1 MTAYEKRFIHAQ
13 LAALPTLPVPVAEMT
28 EREFLIYRGL
38 VIAVAALQFLVADDT
53 DRRATEDTTMRSP
66 DAARFPGDAYFW
78 EESIH
83 E

>member
-1 MTAYEKRFIHAQ
+1 MTAYEKRFVHAE

-53 DRRATEDTTMRSP
+53 EMPTGGRRALFEAFGLGKT
-66 DAARFPGDAYFW
+66 
-78 EESIH
+78 I
-83 E
+83 